1 VIADLGEILVPFG
14 EFLENNHVLMPGA
27 FSLEWYGALL
37 REKLGALPEG
47 WEDVDGPQALAWS
60 RDLGIPLHPR
70 HNLFFHDLTVEE
82 LTRLRELIGA
92 HGRIDDGR
100 LVVPGD
106 EEPREWLVRL
116 GATYRV
122 RGDEV
127 VVERHAAA
135 LLATLGIEAGPV
147 LRLAPAPASEDPLAF
162 ASALAGSPG
171 TGRRGSASPWPTSCG
186 RRSNGWARRNRRRSK
201 PSKG

>member
-1 VIADLGEILVPFG
+1 
-14 EFLENNHVLMPGA
+14 MPGA

-122 RGDEV
+122 RGEGGV
-127 VVERHAAA
+127 VGRATAPP
-135 LLATLGIEAGPV
+135 LATLRREGGPG
-147 LRLAPAPASEDPLAF
+147 LRLAPPP
-162 ASALAGSPG
+162 P
-171 TGRRGSASPWPTSCG
+171 R
-186 RRSNGWARRNRRRSK
+186 
-201 PSKG
+201 

>member
-1 VIADLGEILVPFG
+1 
-14 EFLENNHVLMPGA
+14 MPGA

-106 EEPREWLVRL
+106 EEPREWL
-116 GATYRV
+116 
-122 RGDEV
+122 
-127 VVERHAAA
+127 
-135 LLATLGIEAGPV
+135 GPP
-147 LRLAPAPASEDPLAF
+147 RARRPGPGEQGPAPAATP
-162 ASALAGSPG
+162 P
-171 TGRRGSASPWPTSCG
+171 PPPTPA
-186 RRSNGWARRNRRRSK
+186 NHARR
-201 PSKG
+201 